1 MPTLLSAPAVQQRRP
16 RTGQTLLLAAAGPVL
31 TGYVAV
37 AAVLA
42 LVTATAPGATLTTG
56 GVLRS
61 AGYGWLALYHVPI
74 DIGDHE
80 LGMLPLLP
88 TALVLA
94 LVARSAGNAAFRL
107 DWHTP
112 RQARHGVTAIAL
124 THAVVATGIALVS
137 DAASPVAAFFVAGV
151 LAAVAALVGLL
162 TPCGLLDSALARADH
177 VTVAGLRAGH
187 LAVVGMAAAGALVF
201 GVAMVASWS
210 TVIHLFAVSAPDLGS
225 GFGMLLLSVAF
236 LPNVLIGTLSF
247 AAGPGFTIGQVAL
260 AQWHFHGGA
269 VPAVPVLAPLPTG
282 IGDWWLFLMLVPAAV
297 GVLVGLTCCR
307 IEASI
312 AGRLRAVGVA
322 ALVTGVSWLVL
333 AALAGGALAGGP
345 FDPVTVPA
353 GALAV
358 ATCLLVGVPGGLT
371 VWIAGR
377 REPLADVEPEPDEEE
392 PGDEGEDSPV
402 HEAETG
408 TA

>member
-16 RTGQTLLLAAAGPVL
+16 RTGPTLLLAAAGPVV
-31 TGYVAV
+31 TGYAAV

-42 LVTATAPGATLTTG
+42 LMTATAPGATLTAA
-56 GVLRS
+56 GVLRA

-88 TALVLA
+88 TALVLT
-94 LVARSAGNAAFRL
+94 LVARSAGNAAYRL
-107 DWHTP
+107 EWDTP
-112 RQARHGVTAIAL
+112 RQARHGVTAVAV
-124 THAVVATGIALVS
+124 THAVAATGIALIS

-151 LAAVAALVGLL
+151 LAAVAALVGLA
-162 TPCGLLDSALARADH
+162 TPCGLLDAALARADH
-177 VTVAGLRAGH
+177 VTVAGLRAGR
-187 LAVVGMAAAGALVF
+187 LAVVGMVAAGAVVF
-201 GVAMVASWS
+201 GVAMIASWS
-210 TVIHLFAVSAPDLGS
+210 TVVHLFAVSAPDLGS
-225 GFGMLLLSVAF
+225 GFGMFLLSVAF

-247 AAGPGFTIGQVAL
+247 AAGPGVAIGQVVL

-282 IGDWWLFLMLVPAAV
+282 IGDWWLFLMLLPAAV
-297 GVLVGLTCCR
+297 GVLAGLTCCR

-312 AGRLRAVGVA
+312 AGRFRAVGVA
-322 ALVTGVSWLVL
+322 ALVTGVTWLVL

-377 REPLADVEPEPDEEE
+377 REPEPEPGEQEPDE
-392 PGDEGEDSPV
+392 DDEDSPV